1 LTGEI
6 DIKLLIIRANPEV
19 CEAMNFAKNNSVIP
33 LEISGV
39 PKWNC
44 PSNISEEI
52 YDEDSA
58 I

>member
-1 LTGEI
+1 
-6 DIKLLIIRANPEV
+6 
-19 CEAMNFAKNNSVIP
+19 MNFAKNNSVIP